1 MIDRLLTGS
10 TLWLLWIIRRVI
22 SLDRRAYM
30 LLSAGAL
37 QPLLAK
43 IGMLRAHAVY
53 LKAKDHCPAYGAF
66 LESEGYRRRGGWWL
80 LDLPITTRRITSRN
94 TRSSNAV
101 ITESC
106 RLRAL

>member
-1 MIDRLLTGS
+1 MIDRLLTGA
-10 TLWLLWIIRRVI
+10 TLWLLWIIRRII

-53 LKAKDHCPAYGAF
+53 LKAKDHCPAYRDF
-66 LESEGYRRRGGWWL
+66 LEREGASRNGRWKL
-80 LDLPITTRRITSRN
+80 SDLPITTKRN
-94 TRSSNAV
+94 YV
-101 ITESC
+101 KKY
-106 RLRAL
+106 